1 MKESIKNLLH
11 EFIENGVS
19 TKDMAGIL
27 SNIDDIERYRKY
39 MDEFPESSR
48 YYQSYC
54 EMEQEAIEDTNNILK
69 KYGIKIIIDSMV

>member
-19 TKDMAGIL
+19 TKDMARIL
-27 SNIDDIERYRKY
+27 ENINDIGRYREHL
-39 MDEFPESSR
+39 DELPETSR
-48 YYQSYC
+48 YYEAYC
-54 EMEQEAIEDTNNILK
+54 DMEKEAIEDTNNILN